1 MAHGAADDCELIA
14 GARRGDR
21 QALDALVR
29 RHDRFVRG
37 VVYSTLGSV
46 HQLEDVVQ
54 QVWTTVCQQID
65 SLVDPARWQ
74 SWLFRLARNA
84 AIDAGMRQ
92 SRQRRT
98 HAPLAAVGEA
108 AQPGRAPTGD
118 LAAREEHERILAAI
132 RGLPAIYREP
142 FVLRHLEEWSYAE
155 IAEALDIPV
164 DTVETRLV
172 RARRLLREALGS
184 LRPDS

>member
-1 MAHGAADDCELIA
+1 MAQGAADDCELIA

-21 QALDALVR
+21 RALDALVR

-92 SRQRRT
+92 ARLRRT
-98 HAPLAAVGEA
+98 HAPLGEVEHA
-108 AQPGRAPTGD
+108 ERAPAGD
-118 LAAREEHERILAAI
+118 LAEREQHERVLAAI

-184 LRPDS
+184 LRPGS